1 MITLNKF
8 TKNLEK
14 IIEDM
19 KEMNIVKVR
28 SMSLKKVQ
36 KDNKVNR
43 SFLKELLDKSK
54 ELQKEKSKICEKDF
68 PKNEARF
75 LFQDITEGT
84 VVIDRDSHEMVIG
97 VRL

>member
-1 MITLNKF
+1 MITINKF

-68 PKNEARF
+68 LKNEARF

-84 VVIDRDSHEMVIG
+84 VVIDRNSHEMVIG
-97 VRL
+97 VKL

>member
-1 MITLNKF
+1 MITINKF

-19 KEMNIVKVR
+19 KEMNI
-28 SMSLKKVQ
+28 L

-43 SFLKELLDKSK
+43 SFLKKLLDKSK

-84 VVIDRDSHEMVIG
+84 VVIDRNSHEMVIG

>member
-1 MITLNKF
+1 MITINKF

-43 SFLKELLDKSK
+43 SFLK
-54 ELQKEKSKICEKDF
+54 
-68 PKNEARF
+68 
-75 LFQDITEGT
+75 
-84 VVIDRDSHEMVIG
+84 
-97 VRL
+97 

>member
-1 MITLNKF
+1 MITINKF

-68 PKNEARF
+68 LKNEARF

-84 VVIDRDSHEMVIG
+84 VVIDRNSHEMVIG

>member
-1 MITLNKF
+1 MITINKF

-68 PKNEARF
+68 QKNEARF

-84 VVIDRDSHEMVIG
+84 VVIDRNSHEMVIG

>member
-1 MITLNKF
+1 
-8 TKNLEK
+8 
-14 IIEDM
+14 
-19 KEMNIVKVR
+19 
-28 SMSLKKVQ
+28 MSLKKSPKKIIRLIEV
-36 KDNKVNR
+36 
-43 SFLKELLDKSK
+43 FLKELLDKSK
-54 ELQKEKSKICEKDF
+54 EIAKEKSKICEEDF